1 MSERC
6 EEASSV
12 TLEDLSSPQLISTPL
27 KTALLVSQK
36 QKSSTRRISIA
47 AFGSNDLQR
56 LEELVLNL
64 RGREW
69 AKQSR
74 KNRELLV
81 DLCFQY
87 WRARG
92 FPHYSLTDQQI
103 VQQYSHLASAN
114 SKRILIDGEI
124 HSSMIGMKLANFFH
138 PQMWRVKM
146 KGRRSPYKCFAD
158 DSALRRL
165 ILRSLTVWEDRCAVN
180 ENNLRGM
187 LLTFSHTGRVSNFR
201 STAAKAIYECYS
213 REGDTVLDFSAGYG
227 GRMLGCLPL
236 NRTYLGIDPCREQIN
251 GLKRMNARL
260 GKLVRVRA
268 RSRIYQACAED
279 FLCQQRAGSVSLV
292 FSSPP
297 YFNIE
302 RYSNSRS
309 QSYIRFPTYEEWRE
323 GFMVPVVMQSRRI
336 LKKGGYF
343 VINVA
348 NINGYKLFDDT
359 LRIANRHFRHVHTL
373 KLRLG
378 HLPYLR
384 KNRGSAYKHEPVLVF
399 RKH

>member
-1 MSERC
+1 MK
-6 EEASSV
+6 ASLV
-12 TLEDLSSPQLISTPL
+12 TGKTLSSPQLTSTLL
-27 KTALLVSQK
+27 KTTQLVSQQ
-36 QKSSTRRISIA
+36 QKSSAPRITIA
-47 AFGSNDLQR
+47 LEASNFQN
-56 LEELVLNL
+56 LEDLVLNL

-87 WRARG
+87 WRVRG

-103 VQQYSHLASAN
+103 VQQYSHLESAN

-124 HSSMIGMKLANFFH
+124 HSSMIGVKLANFFH

-165 ILRSLTVWEDRCAVN
+165 IRRSLTVWKDRCAVN
-180 ENNLRGM
+180 ANNLRGM

-201 STAAKAIYECYS
+201 STAAKAIYERYS
-213 REGDTVLDFSAGYG
+213 SEGDTVLDFSAGYG

-236 NRTYLGIDPCREQIN
+236 NRTYVGIDPCREQIT
-251 GLKRMNARL
+251 GLRRMNARL

-268 RSRIYQACAED
+268 RTRIYQACAED
-279 FLCQQRAGSVSLV
+279 FLRQQRTASVSLV

-297 YFNIE
+297 YFDME
-302 RYSNSRS
+302 RYSSSRT
-309 QSYIRFPTYEEWRE
+309 QSYIRFPTYGEWQE
-323 GFMVPVVMQSRRI
+323 GFMAPVVTQSRRI

-343 VINVA
+343 IVNVA
-348 NINGYKLFDDT
+348 NINGYKLFDDV
-359 LRIANRHFRHVHTL
+359 LSFASQHFRHVHTL

-384 KNRGSAYKHEPVLVF
+384 EDRGSAYKYEPVLVF
-399 RKH
+399 RKD

>member
-1 MSERC
+1 
-6 EEASSV
+6 
-12 TLEDLSSPQLISTPL
+12 LSSPQLTSTPR

-36 QKSSTRRISIA
+36 QKCSARNSISAVQSTNS
-47 AFGSNDLQR
+47 QR

-64 RGREW
+64 RGRDW

-103 VQQYSHLASAN
+103 MQQYSHLESAN
-114 SKRILIDGEI
+114 SKRILIDDEI
-124 HSSMIGMKLANFFH
+124 HSSMIGVKLANFFH

-146 KGRRSPYKCFAD
+146 KGLRSPYNCFAD
-158 DSALRRL
+158 DYALRRL
-165 ILRSLTVWEDRCAVN
+165 IRRSLTVWKDRCAVN
-180 ENNLRGM
+180 ANNLRGM

-201 STAAKAIYECYS
+201 STAAKAIYEHYS

-236 NRTYLGIDPCREQIN
+236 NRTYIGIDPCREQIN
-251 GLKRMNARL
+251 GLRRMHTRL
-260 GKLVRVRA
+260 DKLVRIRA
-268 RSRIYQACAED
+268 RTRIYQACAED
-279 FLCQQRAGSVSLV
+279 FLNQQRASSVSLV

-297 YFNIE
+297 YFNME
-302 RYSNSRS
+302 RYSNNRS
-309 QSYIRFPTYEEWRE
+309 QSYIRFPTYEAWRE
-323 GFMVPVVMQSRRI
+323 GFMVPVVTQSRRI

-359 LRIANRHFRHVHTL
+359 LHVANQHFRRVHTL

-384 KNRGSAYKHEPVLVF
+384 KDRGSAYKHEPVLVF
-399 RKH
+399 RKD